1 MAQDYEVLKEM
12 DRAKDE
18 RVENLEKELVIAQKE
33 LELEKRENELNQRI
47 QEVMKQEIAAK
58 DRAFNDMKE
67 ITDRSIKLAETSG
80 KKSGN
85 WEITGLLGAAALI
98 IGFLLAK

>member
-1 MAQDYEVLKEM
+1 MAQEYEVLKEM
-12 DRAKDE
+12 DKAKDK
-18 RVENLEKELVIAQKE
+18 RIRNLEKELAIAQKE
-33 LELEKRENELNQRI
+33 LELERRENELNQKI

-58 DRAFNDMKE
+58 DRAFQDMKE
-67 ITDRSIKLAETSG
+67 IADRSIKLAETSG

-85 WEITGLLGAAALI
+85 WQLTGLLGAAAMV

>member
-1 MAQDYEVLKEM
+1 MEFSFEAPHCGRGSLLL
-12 DRAKDE
+12 AH
-18 RVENLEKELVIAQKE
+18 QKE
-33 LELEKRENELNQRI
+33 LELEKRENKLNQKI
-47 QEVMKQEIAAK
+47 QGVVKQEIAAK

-67 ITDRSIKLAETSG
+67 IEDRSIKLAEASR

-85 WEITGLLGAAALI
+85 WEITGLLGAAALV

>member
-12 DRAKDE
+12 ERAKDE
-18 RVENLEKELVIAQKE
+18 RIRNLEKDLAIAQKE
-33 LELEKRENELNQRI
+33 LELEKRESELNQRI

-58 DRAFNDMKE
+58 DRAFQDMKE
-67 ITDRSIKLAETSG
+67 IADRSIKLAETFG

-85 WEITGLLGAAALI
+85 WQLTGLLGTAAMV
-98 IGFLLAK
+98 IGLLLAK